1 MCKALK
7 GGEVD
12 EPGEQ
17 INRTI
22 AKVWARV
29 EVLVRIFKRQ
39 FGFVKTR
46 QWRLVKSRAHL
57 FAPFALYNLFLTH
70 FGQAAHWF

>member
-1 MCKALK
+1 MCNALK

-12 EPGEQ
+12 ELGEQ

-29 EVLVRIFKRQ
+29 EVWS
-39 FGFVKTR
+39 G
-46 QWRLVKSRAHL
+46 SSSASS
-57 FAPFALYNLFLTH
+57 AS
-70 FGQAAHWF
+70 